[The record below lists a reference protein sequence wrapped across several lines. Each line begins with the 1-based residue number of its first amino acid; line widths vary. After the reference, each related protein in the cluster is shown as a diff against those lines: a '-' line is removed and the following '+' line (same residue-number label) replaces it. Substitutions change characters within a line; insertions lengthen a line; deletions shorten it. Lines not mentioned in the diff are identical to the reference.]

1 MRLHELEVAAFG
13 PFTDAVTVD
22 LDALAEGGLFLL
34 SGPTGAGKTSVLD
47 AVCFAL
53 YGEVPGDRAAARR
66 LRSDQAAEGA
76 EPRVRLVAT
85 LAGRRFELTR
95 TPAWQRP
102 KKRGTG
108 TTQQQ
113 ASVRVR
119 ERVDGSWTT
128 LTTRLDEAGH
138 LATTLLGMNLA
149 QFTQVAM
156 LPQGRF
162 QAFLRADSDERQK
175 LLQRLFGTARF
186 ERAESWLRERR
197 SEARREHDRAHLD
210 LSGTLGR
217 VAEVGG
223 ADLPA
228 WDLDDL
234 ALPARSGEVTAW
246 THELARAADDDRAT
260 LDAGL
265 ADVATQEQEAR
276 ALLEAARVEAER
288 LARRSAATAELEV
301 LRARTDDHDEEVRR
315 LEAARRAA
323 PVAPLRTRLT
333 AALGQQ
339 DRAGKDHAV
348 AWAEAEALLG
358 PAPVLEVPEPE
369 DDADEPTL
377 FDLPDDRGSKSEPR
391 GSRSERSERHETP
404 TTQDAPR
411 WSRSE
416 RSERHETPTTQDAA
430 DLTWMHEQADAAL
443 ADATAV
449 DGARSLEHRARE
461 VAAGLAEVRTEVAR
475 RTAQVADLVE
485 ACAGA
490 PTEIATLRSR
500 AAGAQ
505 QAVVRAEAERR
516 TVRDLEARSTA
527 ARDADRVLTLL
538 APARQRHAEARDE
551 VLAAREVLL
560 DLRERRI
567 AGMAAELAVGLA
579 VGASC
584 PVCGS
589 AEHPTKA
596 DPAPGSPDAT
606 AERRAQHDVDQANT
620 VAHLRDE
627 EVRDLESRLA
637 AARARAGDDETD
649 ELLARTEV
657 ARAACAAL
665 EAEAAGLEQHHRD
678 LDRVEQEQE
687 ARQAALTEARSAL
700 DRAEERRTALEEQC
714 VALDAELAAVR
725 GGHPD
730 LDTAERHHLDR
741 VGAARRAVRAAEAL
755 VSARTHVLEATAAL
769 AAAAEHAGFA
779 SPEQARDA
787 TLPGADV
794 DALDARVRRHRERL
808 SAVTAVLRDTDPGPA
823 TGGDQAQPD
832 LPALEATHRAALD
845 RLGDHRGRQR
855 QVAHRAAR
863 LGELDAEVTAAVAR
877 WTPLRDELDLVARL
891 STFAEGRSA
900 DNRWQIRF
908 SAYVLAYRLSQVV
921 AAANVRLAR
930 MSDQRY
936 ALEHTADRGRDRRG
950 GLGLLVRDDWSG
962 LSRNPSTLSGGETFV
977 VSLALALGLSDVI
990 TAEAGGVELDTLFV
1004 DEGFGS
1010 LDADTLDDVMDTLDA
1025 LRDGG
1030 RVVGVVSHVAE
1041 MRDRIPVQLRV
1052 TKARTGSRLAIHR

>member
-13 PFTDAVTVD
+13 PFTDPVTVD

-53 YGEVPGDRAAARR
+53 YGEVPGDRAGARR
-66 LRSDQAAEGA
+66 LRSDQAAAGA

-108 TTQQQ
+108 TTAQQ

-119 ERVDGSWTT
+119 ERVGGSWTT

-138 LATTLLGMNLA
+138 LVTTLLGMNLA

-162 QAFLRADSDERQK
+162 QAFLRADSDERQR

-186 ERAESWLRERR
+186 EHAESWLRERR
-197 SEARREHDRAHLD
+197 SVARREHDRAHLE
-210 LSGTLGR
+210 LTGTLGR
-217 VAEVGG
+217 VAEVAG

-234 ALPARSGEVTAW
+234 AAPARSGEVLGWA
-246 THELARAADDDRAT
+246 HDLAIAVGTERAR

-265 ADVATQEQEAR
+265 PAVAGQEQQAR
-276 ALLEAARVEAER
+276 TLLEAARAEAER
-288 LARRSAATAELEV
+288 LARRGAAAAELAV
-301 LRARTDDHDEEVRR
+301 LRDRTAGHDEEVRR

-323 PVAPLRTRLT
+323 PVAPLRTVLT
-333 AALGQQ
+333 AALGQR
-339 DRAGKDHAV
+339 DRAEREHTA
-348 AWAEAEALLG
+348 AWAEAEASLG
-358 PAPVLEVPEPE
+358 PAPVPDGP
-369 DDADEPTL
+369 DAGEPTL
-377 FDLPDDRGSKSEPR
+377 FDLPVEP
-391 GSRSERSERHETP
+391 TV
-404 TTQDAPR
+404 PR

-416 RSERHETPTTQDAA
+416 RSERLEPAPPGHAA
-430 DLTWMHEQADAAL
+430 VAWMREQADAAL

-449 DGARSLEHRARE
+449 DAARPAERRARV
-461 VAAGLAEVRTEVAR
+461 VAAALASSREDLAR
-475 RTAQVADLVE
+475 RTEHVTRLAE
-485 ACAGA
+485 ACSGA
-490 PTEIATLRSR
+490 PAELAALRSR
-500 AAGAQ
+500 AAGAE
-505 QAVVRAEAERR
+505 QAAVRAEAERR
-516 TVRDLEARSTA
+516 VVRDLEARTA
-527 ARDADRVLTLL
+527 AAREAEQVQALL
-538 APARQRHAEARDE
+538 GPARQRHAEAREE

-567 AGMAAELAVGLA
+567 AGMAAELALDLA
-579 VGASC
+579 VGESC

-589 AEHPTKA
+589 ADHPTKA
-596 DPAPGSPDAT
+596 SPAPGSPDAT
-606 AERRAQHDVDQANT
+606 TERRAQHDVDQANT

-627 EVRDLESRLA
+627 EVRDLESRLV
-637 AARARAGDDETD
+637 AARARAGEDDAGD
-649 ELLARTEV
+649 LLDRARR
-657 ARAACAAL
+657 ARATCVAL
-665 EAEAAGLEQHHRD
+665 E
-678 LDRVEQEQE
+678 
-687 ARQAALTEARSAL
+687 TEASGLGQHLGDL
-700 DRAEERRTALEEQC
+700 DRAEQDQDARQVALATARTDLARAEVRHVALVEQGE
-714 VALDAELAAVR
+714 ALDAEVTAVR
-725 GGHPD
+725 DRHPD
-730 LDTAERHHLDR
+730 LAAAERHHLDLA
-741 VGAARRAVRAAEAL
+741 GAARRAVRAAEA
-755 VSARTHVLEATAAL
+755 VDAARAQVDQAVVAL
-769 AAAAEHAGFA
+769 ADAAAAVGFGCA
-779 SPEQARDA
+779 EEARAA
-787 TLPGADV
+787 TLDLAEV
-794 DALDARVRRHRERL
+794 ESLDTRVRTHRERL
-808 SAVTAVLRDTDPGPA
+808 SAVVAVLRDTDPEPVSGAGPTTA
-823 TGGDQAQPD
+823 PSGPPD
-832 LPALEATHRAALD
+832 LVVLEAAHRAALD
-845 RLGDHRGRQR
+845 RLGDHQGRQR
-855 QVAHRAAR
+855 QVAHRAVR
-863 LGELDAEVTAAVAR
+863 LAELDAEVTTSVDR
-877 WTPLRDELDLVARL
+877 WRPLRDELDLVTRL
-891 STFAEGRSA
+891 SAFAEGRSA

-936 ALEHTADRGRDRRG
+936 ALEHTAERGRDRRG

-962 LSRNPSTLSGGETFV
+962 LSRSPATLSGGETFV

-1052 TKARTGSRLAIHR
+1052 TKAPTGSRLAIHR

>member
-13 PFTDAVTVD
+13 PFTDPVTVD

-108 TTQQQ
+108 TTPQQ

-138 LATTLLGMNLA
+138 LVTTLLGMNLA

-197 SEARREHDRAHLD
+197 SDARREHDRAHLD

-217 VAEVGG
+217 VAEV
-223 ADLPA
+223 ADTDLPA

-234 ALPARSGEVTAW
+234 TGPARTGEVAGW
-246 THELARAADDDRAT
+246 VHGLAQGADDERAR

-265 ADVATQEQEAR
+265 DEVAAR
-276 ALLEAARVEAER
+276 EHGTRTALEAARVEAER
-288 LARRSAATAELEV
+288 LARRAAATAELDV
-301 LRARTDDHDEEVRR
+301 LHSRTEAHDEDVRR
-315 LEAARRAA
+315 LKAARRAA

-339 DRAGKDHAV
+339 QRAEVGRTA
-348 AWAEAEALLG
+348 AWAEAEGLLG
-358 PAPVLEVPEPE
+358 PGPVLDVPLLGPE
-369 DDADEPTL
+369 ADEPTL
-377 FDLPDDRGSKSEPR
+377 FDLPDGPADPGWS
-391 GSRSERSERHETP
+391 GSERPEAPAS
-404 TTQDAPR
+404 QD
-411 WSRSE
+411 
-416 RSERHETPTTQDAA
+416 DA
-430 DLTWMHEQADAAL
+430 DLAWMRDQADAAL

-449 DGARSLEHRARE
+449 DAARPLEARARE
-461 VAAGLAEVRTEVAR
+461 VAGALVSVREEVTR

-490 PTEIATLRSR
+490 PAELAALRSQ

-505 QAVVRAEAERR
+505 QAAVRAEAERR
-516 TVRDLEARSTA
+516 AVRDLEARSAA
-527 ARDADRVLTLL
+527 ARDADQVLALL
-538 APARQRHAEARDE
+538 GPARQRHADARDE

-560 DLRERRI
+560 ELRERRI
-567 AGMAAELAVGLA
+567 AGMAAELATGLA

-596 DPAPGSPDAT
+596 SPAPGSPDAT
-606 AERRAQHDVDQANT
+606 AERRAQHDVDQANA

-627 EVRDLESRLA
+627 EARDLDSRLT
-637 AARARAGDDETD
+637 AARARAGDDRTE
-649 ELLARTEV
+649 ELLARTEQ
-657 ARAACAAL
+657 ARTACAAL
-665 EAEAAGLEQHHRD
+665 EAEATGLEQHHRD
-678 LDRVEQEQE
+678 LDRVAQEQD
-687 ARQAALTEARSAL
+687 ARQVALSAARSAL
-700 DRAEERRTALEEQC
+700 ARAEERCTSLEEQST
-714 VALDAELAAVR
+714 ALDAELAAVR
-725 GGHPD
+725 GTHAD

-741 VGAARRAVRAAEAL
+741 VGTARRAVRAAEAL
-755 VSARTHVLEATAAL
+755 TAARSHVVAATADL
-769 AAAAEHAGFA
+769 AAAAAEAGFG
-779 SPEQARDA
+779 SPDEARDA
-787 TLPGADV
+787 ALPGADV
-794 DALDARVRRHRERL
+794 ESLDARVRRHRERL
-808 SAVTAVLRDTDPGPA
+808 SAVTAVLRDTDPARTATDTDTDAAEAPGP
-823 TGGDQAQPD
+823 PD
-832 LPALEATHRAALD
+832 LPALETAHRTALE

-863 LGELDAEVTAAVAR
+863 LGELDAEVAAAVAR
-877 WTPLRDELDLVARL
+877 WAPLRDELDLVARL